1 MISANANNLTQEDNM
16 SYMSR
21 LAIIVITFKVY
32 GHMDRARAAGLDPH
46 AVISHKA
53 QAKHHQGA
61 NSIEKFLLEVLKRLL
76 IVHT

>member
-1 MISANANNLTQEDNM
+1 
-16 SYMSR
+16 MSR

-61 NSIEKFLLEVLKRLL
+61 NSIEKFLIEVLKRLL
-76 IVHT
+76 IVLTLEFFKPKIFTY